1 MAQKLLSSITDR
13 FVTIVI
19 FLVPLVKIQ
28 VPAHKII
35 TMIETSAITTEILS
49 LIDVWEQNLAS
60 LPNETITER
69 RNNQNRTIKQILG
82 HLIDSTSNNTHRV
95 VHLQYQQSPFLFP
108 NYATFGNNNRWI
120 AIQNYQNEDW
130 LSMIQLWKYSL
141 IHFCHVIENVNDDK
155 LDNQW
160 ISGPDTTI
168 TLKTMIADFPRHLKL
183 HLSEINDLIN
193 IKS

>member
-1 MAQKLLSSITDR
+1 MAQKSLSSITDR